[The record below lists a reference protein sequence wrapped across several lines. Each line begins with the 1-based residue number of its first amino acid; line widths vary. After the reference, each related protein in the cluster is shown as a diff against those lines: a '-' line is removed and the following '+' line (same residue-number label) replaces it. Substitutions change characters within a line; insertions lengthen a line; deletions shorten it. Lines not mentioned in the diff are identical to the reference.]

1 MPKILNINIDQINL
15 SATLNDSSTAQL
27 IWDSLPI
34 EGVLN
39 VWGKEIYFS
48 TPIQT
53 QTDSDSTDIVN
64 QGSVA
69 FWPPGNA
76 VCLFWGP
83 TPASTG
89 DECRA
94 ASPVNIVGA
103 INEDLEILNSVH
115 SGTKIILSKFMA
127 VFG

>member
-1 MPKILNINIDQINL
+1 MAGRIDWRV
-15 SATLNDSSTAQL
+15 S
-27 IWDSLPI
+27 
-34 EGVLN
+34 V
-39 VWGKEIYFS
+39 

-94 ASPVNIVGA
+94 ASPVNNVGS
-103 INEDLEILNSVH
+103 INEELEILNSVH
-115 SGTKIILSKFMA
+115 SGTKIILSKL
-127 VFG
+127 